1 MSLTRQKVIPYT
13 VLLLSIVLSIAGQLL
28 MKQTMSNVKEGLFSW
43 TFMQQLILA
52 LTVYSLG
59 MVNWIFALKFV
70 KLSVA
75 YPLTSLNYIGILLGS
90 YYFFDEKITLMRLL
104 GVGLIFAGV
113 LLVALPISNRRQF
126 PGAS

>member
-1 MSLTRQKVIPYT
+1 MSLNRQKVIPYT

-43 TFMQQLILA
+43 AFMQQLILA

-113 LLVALPISNRRQF
+113 LLVALPISNRRQS